1 MLSYIDWGSDKE
13 AIHAQYRHS
22 RHRPNYIAVEPVD
35 TEGQLFS
42 KAKPTGFAG
51 GLGNSMEQSRGK
63 NDSQLFLLIT
73 WMN

>member
-13 AIHAQYRHS
+13 AIHAQYRPS

-35 TEGQLFS
+35 TDSQLFS